1 MAEVKINVGSAFHK
15 KYQQSG
21 MTRVDLNV
29 YIYSGAKTEGKGD
42 ITYTLSKEPIGSDD
56 YVIFDLTDIIKDYVT
71 PTLNLPLD
79 DNKDY
84 IKWVELQ
91 ANIVGDK
98 PVAENAT
105 VSTEEDTAVTIL
117 LTGTDS
123 EFRDLTYSKVS
134 NPSNGIVGSIFNKRK
149 IVYTPNAGFYGQD
162 SFRFK
167 VNNGVRDSDEATITI
182 SVYPAT
188 APVTYD
194 KVLRVTG
201 CHIMTSY
208 LYSGTSYENVIFN
221 YKINNNVPASDYI
234 PAGGTNPVPR
244 FRPFGLTGFQDGE
257 TESSYRYFPLGVP
270 LYFWD
275 QLFATNGGISFGNI
289 FNEPTDD
296 FGFNIPFKE
305 LYAVEDG
312 WYAVET
318 NVALYY
324 VAGCTASSSVYGYD
338 DLPQDIQ
345 DAIINP
351 STPKI
356 LHTYRAVL
364 KVSGGYIT
372 ERHEVPRDEL

>member
-56 YVIFDLTDIIKDYVT
+56 YVIFDLTDIVKDYVT

-117 LTGTDS
+117 LIGTDS

-194 KVLRVTG
+194 KIVVDFG
-201 CHIMTSY
+201 CYVNESR
-208 LYSGTSYENVIFN
+208 LYSGTSYENAIYN
-221 YKINNNVPASDYI
+221 YKIGNHMPAADYF
-234 PAGGTNPVPR
+234 ASGATAANPR
-244 FRPFGLTGFQDGE
+244 FRPHCRMGYQDGE
-257 TESSYRYFPLGVP
+257 TEESLRYCPLGSP
-270 LYFWD
+270 LFFWD
-275 QLFATNGGISFGNI
+275 TLFAENDGIGTSEVFSD
-289 FNEPTDD
+289 PTDD

-312 WYAVET
+312 WYCT
-318 NVALYY
+318 TFRPALYY
-324 VAGCTASSSVYGYD
+324 GSNCGASFDYDYD
-338 DLPQDIQ
+338 DLPQSLK
-345 DAIINP
+345 DAIFDPSIN
-351 STPKI
+351 KI
-356 LHTYRAVL
+356 AHRYLAAL